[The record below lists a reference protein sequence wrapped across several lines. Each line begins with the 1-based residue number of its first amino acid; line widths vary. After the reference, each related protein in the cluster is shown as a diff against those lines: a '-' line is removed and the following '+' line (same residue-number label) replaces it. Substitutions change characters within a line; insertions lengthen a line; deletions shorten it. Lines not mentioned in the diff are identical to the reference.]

1 VMFLEIIRT
10 SHIWL
15 TLNANPC
22 EDNLVAIWYRLEV
35 VRGIEMFDC
44 LRQVKQIVMTSLPIG
59 QLCSVITAVHRF
71 TGISYVYVDDQSVA
85 ATIGA
90 SLASAPRESPVFF
103 MTSREIVSGGMN
115 YYDFP

>member
-1 VMFLEIIRT
+1 
-10 SHIWL
+10 
-15 TLNANPC
+15 
-22 EDNLVAIWYRLEV
+22 
-35 VRGIEMFDC
+35 MFDC